1 MNECFSHFKS
11 PQSLLHFNVFC
22 ICILICLDYWQGLE
36 EKIELSSEHLLR
48 ISGQGTNKVFVLEEK
63 IELAVCGLSTTAR
76 WSKCKLF
83 AFLQFFRSDFH
94 AMLTIFF
101 FERTCLQIAMENL
114 GVVQSFSVCSGHRN
128 KSFCNVP
135 DACPAPAC
143 HGGSI
148 QPNNAQEG
156 LQRED
161 RSKRTNLPGSNRDF
175 QAGLNQ
181 HRLVA
186 RNARELAAGEAA
198 PDDSTRGRGEPVCF
212 AGVRIGCILIVI
224 LIVGWGS
231 NGSRLVQGW
240 TVLTTKIGIRQ
251 YRPV

>member
-1 MNECFSHFKS
+1 
-11 PQSLLHFNVFC
+11 
-22 ICILICLDYWQGLE
+22 
-36 EKIELSSEHLLR
+36 
-48 ISGQGTNKVFVLEEK
+48 
-63 IELAVCGLSTTAR
+63 
-76 WSKCKLF
+76 
-83 AFLQFFRSDFH
+83 
-94 AMLTIFF
+94 MLTNFF

-198 PDDSTRGRGEPVCF
+198 PDDSTRGRGGRGARLLRWSTNRVHPDRHPDRRL
-212 AGVRIGCILIVI
+212 RIERLSADRF
-224 LIVGWGS
+224 LGS
-231 NGSRLVQGW
+231 HSAR
-240 TVLTTKIGIRQ
+240 IE
-251 YRPV
+251 